1 MSFIRLLH
9 SNLSATQRS
18 QGRGVFSPTVQT
30 PLTNWF
36 PRQFGSSVVRA
47 ASRTPVLQR
56 RCFVGFLLM
65 LLFYAL
71 GLLLLFTVSLSLA
84 LLFSVCLFVYTLET
98 DANQVLSR
106 TANTARV
113 PLATAAG
120 VATTA
125 GGLYLFHGYP
135 MWFERP
141 SSMLQ
146 TAYAAEA
153 SAASARGL
161 RNNWRTAS
169 SGPVQTHHYD
179 KIVEESADSRQQQQ
193 AEDTGRMSLGTQ
205 LGLGSL
211 LGFAAGMALRKF
223 GNALLA
229 VLGAQFIWVQ
239 YMTWRGY
246 LTVHWDTI
254 LERTTS
260 AGVHFDLDTLL
271 SILTVKIPFKLA
283 FLTSFFGI
291 AGPYFQQFI

>member
-47 ASRTPVLQR
+47 ASRTPVLQH
-56 RCFVGFLLM
+56 
-65 LLFYAL
+65 
-71 GLLLLFTVSLSLA
+71 
-84 LLFSVCLFVYTLET
+84 
-98 DANQVLSR
+98 ANQVLSR